1 MGISKRAYARRRGV
15 SDTAVHKA
23 IKSGRIIPEPD
34 GSIDPVKADSAW
46 DENTDPAQQ
55 RKIPPT
61 PTKSQPPKTQLQ
73 PTKPT
78 VITKPT
84 GPIMQKPSPPKMVGP
99 DFQTSRAVKETYA
112 AKMAMLDFE
121 ERTKGLIN
129 ADEVR
134 VSAFNLA
141 RRVRDRLLLIPHRIA
156 AILAAEMEADKVEK
170 ILADELRKAME
181 ELTS

>member
-1 MGISKRAYARRRGV
+1 MGISIRAYARQRGV

-23 IKSGRIIPEPD
+23 IKSGRIIPESD
-34 GSIDPVKADSAW
+34 GTINPTKADAAW
-46 DENTDPAQQ
+46 DRNSNPAQQ
-55 RKIPPT
+55 RKQPVT
-61 PTKSQPPKTQLQ
+61 TPPKVQQQ
-73 PTKPT
+73 PTR
-78 VITKPT
+78 
-84 GPIMQKPSPPKMVGP
+84 PIVQKPSPPKVVGP

-121 ERTKGLIN
+121 ERTKGLVN

-134 VSAFNLA
+134 VSAFNLG

-156 AILAAEMEADKVEK
+156 AILAAEMDADKVEK
-170 ILADELRKAME
+170 LLADELRKAME

>member
-1 MGISKRAYARRRGV
+1 MGISIRSYAKHKKV
-15 SDTAVHKA
+15 SEGAVRKA
-23 IKSGRIIPEPD
+23 IKSGRIIPEAD
-34 GSIDPVKADSAW
+34 GTIDQAKADASW
-46 DENTDPAQQ
+46 KRNTNQAQQ
-55 RKIPPT
+55 RKQPST
-61 PTKSQPPKTQLQ
+61 PPKVQQQ

-78 VITKPT
+78 VMQQPT
-84 GPIMQKPSPPKMVGP
+84 RPIAQKPSPPKVVGP

-121 ERTKGLIN
+121 ERTKGLVN

-134 VSAFNLA
+134 VSAFNLG

-156 AILAAEMEADKVEK
+156 AILAAEMDADKVEK
-170 ILADELRKAME
+170 TLADELRKAME